1 MNPYQMKKYGDVEIH
16 KAKTDKKDA
25 LRIARFALEKSY
37 CLTLYSSMEQKY
49 EDLKFLSR
57 QYNQRVSLVTK
68 IKVQL
73 LNILDETMPGIT
85 KILALRSKELHFFYL
100 LNGSNLLMKSIRWGK
115 AVFSPHTLR

>member
-1 MNPYQMKKYGDVEIH
+1 MKKYGDVEIH